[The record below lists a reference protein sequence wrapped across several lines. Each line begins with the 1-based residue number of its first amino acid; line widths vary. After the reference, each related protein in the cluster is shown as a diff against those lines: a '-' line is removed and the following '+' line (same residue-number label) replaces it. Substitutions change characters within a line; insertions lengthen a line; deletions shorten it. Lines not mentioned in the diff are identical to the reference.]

1 MTSFRESDDFGP
13 LTWLRGRPVYV
24 TTVLV
29 ALHVVMLVAISL
41 AFAFGYKGV
50 TDALSFRS
58 TEVLGHGAVWQA
70 LTYYLAQSPY
80 NPIFFALEMF
90 LLYVFGLEVEK
101 YLGRRRFLLL
111 TGLLILVP
119 PFLLTP
125 LGLLTPTGL
134 SGSQTVHFAF
144 FIAFATLY
152 PRVEFFLRIQARWLA
167 FAFLGLFGLFY
178 LSGPNWSGLFAL
190 FGNAAAAFLFIEGL
204 RGNLSW
210 PRFPL
215 RGWGRYPAPF
225 SGEGEPGRE
234 EGAVTSNRPAHR
246 KPPRPDMPASD
257 DPVAAIDPLLD
268 KIASQGIGSLTA
280 QERKRLD
287 QAREELLNRSRR

>member
-1 MTSFRESDDFGP
+1 MTSFRESEDFGP
-13 LTWLRGRPVYV
+13 LTWIRGRPVYL
-24 TTVLV
+24 TTLLV
-29 ALHVVMLVAISL
+29 ALHVTMLVAVSL
-41 AFAFGYKGV
+41 AFAFGHKGV
-50 TDALSFRS
+50 ADQLAFRS

-70 LTYYLAQSPY
+70 LTYYVAQSPY

-90 LLYVFGLEVEK
+90 LLYIFGLEVEK

-119 PFLLTP
+119 PLLLTF
-125 LGLLTPTGL
+125 LGLFIPTAL
-134 SGSQTVHFAF
+134 AGSQSVHFAF

-167 FAFLGLFGLFY
+167 FAFLGLYGLFY
-178 LSGPNWSGLFAL
+178 LSGPDWSRLCAL
-190 FGNAAAAFLFIEGL
+190 FGNALTAYLFIEGL

-210 PRFPL
+210 PRFPSR
-215 RGWGRYPAPF
+215 RGWSDYPASHP
-225 SGEGEPGRE
+225 GAAEPEAQALPRR
-234 EGAVTSNRPAHR
+234 TRPR
-246 KPPRPDMPASD
+246 QPESPAAD

-268 KIASQGIGSLTA
+268 KIASQGIGSLTE